1 MLLLLLPWLNDDNF
15 DTFLR
20 VTYTYRFKKNTNT
33 TQNITQHITIAAIM
47 PGVTV
52 DDWGLEAEPAETG
65 VAVTE

>member
-1 MLLLLLPWLNDDNF
+1 MLLLLLLPWLNDDNF

-20 VTYTYRFKKNTNT
+20 EAYRLKKNTNT
-33 TQNITQHITIAAIM
+33 TQNIKQHITIAAIM